1 MAQRHAIRGSFQQLL
16 LFAFLL
22 ITALLVGVAV
32 RSVFQYDALMTQSR
46 DAAAR
51 ALRLSGASQSL
62 AERSAAMERAGRQ
75 SLVLNDSVLRRRFDD
90 AARDAHQVL
99 DRLEKNGLMPQ
110 SIAQWRAQLGV
121 IEGLMSGSPDT
132 ALTRESS
139 MAAQFRE
146 LDALN
151 TTLAQQAQFLIET
164 QNNALAQR
172 IENARRRLM
181 REVIAASALAVVLA
195 LAFGIWL
202 ARPFKR
208 LEHAIVGLGQNRLDE
223 PIDIRG
229 PADVRRVSQ
238 QLEWL
243 RLRLTELDAD
253 KARFLRHVSHELKTP
268 LAALREGVSLL
279 EDGVPGPMN
288 QAQLEVAQILQQN
301 TVSLQ
306 SQIEALLRFN
316 AAAFEA
322 RELRRERTELLPL
335 VEEQIESQRLQWQS
349 HGLRVRAEGTAIAL
363 TVDRSKLGTAI
374 ANLLS
379 NAIRF
384 SDSGGTITIE
394 VSGDRESVY
403 IDVNDAGPGIAAG
416 DRDRIFEPFY
426 RGERQPEHTVKGTG
440 IELSIV
446 QEYIA
451 AHGAASPCC
460 RTGPVRVFASNC
472 RAQPDRRRPIPPPI
486 QHRPQSPRV
495 FFSTP
500 VFFVRP
506 QSRLSRAGRCRACRP
521 DADGLRRP
529 AQTARRSRRHATA
542 AGGGPARDAGR
553 GRAAR
558 PRHPAGLAVHAH
570 DAGPAGGHAG
580 VCRQDASAGRK

>member
-1 MAQRHAIRGSFQQLL
+1 MAKRPSRRGSFQQLL

-22 ITALLVGVAV
+22 ITALLVGVAL

-51 ALRLSGASQSL
+51 ALRLSGAAQSL

-75 SLVLNDSVLRRRFDD
+75 SLVLNDAVLRRRFDD
-90 AARDAHQVL
+90 AAREAHQVL
-99 DRLEKNGLMPQ
+99 ERLERNGLAPAG
-110 SIAQWRAQLGV
+110 IELWRAQLGV
-121 IEGLMSGSPDT
+121 IEGLMSGSADS
-132 ALTRESS
+132 ALSRESG
-139 MAAQFRE
+139 MAMQFRE
-146 LDALN
+146 LDSLN
-151 TTLAQQAQFLIET
+151 TNLAQQAQFLIEL
-164 QNNALAQR
+164 QNDALAKR

-181 REVIAASALAVVLA
+181 REVVAASILAVSLA

-229 PADVRRVSQ
+229 PADVRRLSQ

-279 EDGVPGPMN
+279 EDGVTGPLN
-288 QAQLEVAQILQQN
+288 PAQLEVAQILNQN

-306 SQIEALLRFN
+306 GQIEALLRFN

-322 RELRRERTELLPL
+322 RELRRERTDLLPL
-335 VEEQIESQRLQWQS
+335 VEEQIEAQRLQWQA
-349 HGLRVRAEGTAIAL
+349 HGLRVHAEGEPITL
-363 TVDRSKLGTAI
+363 PVDRAKLGTAV

-379 NAIRF
+379 NAIRY
-384 SDSGGTITIE
+384 SARGGVISIV
-394 VSGDRESVY
+394 VSGTPTTAC
-403 IDVNDAGPGIAAG
+403 IDINDAGPGIAEG

-426 RGERQPEHTVKGTG
+426 RGERQPEHAVKGTG
-440 IELSIV
+440 IGLSIV

-451 AHGAASPCC
+451 AHGGRITLLPEGPGARFRIELP
-460 RTGPVRVFASNC
+460 RTA
-472 RAQPDRRRPIPPPI
+472 
-486 QHRPQSPRV
+486 
-495 FFSTP
+495 
-500 VFFVRP
+500 
-506 QSRLSRAGRCRACRP
+506 
-521 DADGLRRP
+521 
-529 AQTARRSRRHATA
+529 
-542 AGGGPARDAGR
+542 
-553 GRAAR
+553 
-558 PRHPAGLAVHAH
+558 
-570 DAGPAGGHAG
+570 
-580 VCRQDASAGRK
+580 

>member
-1 MAQRHAIRGSFQQLL
+1 MAKRPSKRGSFQQLL

-22 ITALLVGVAV
+22 ITALLVGVAL

-51 ALRLSGASQSL
+51 ALRLSGAAQSL

-75 SLVLNDSVLRRRFDD
+75 SLVLNDAVLRRRFDD
-90 AARDAHQVL
+90 AAREAHQVL
-99 DRLEKNGLMPQ
+99 ERLERNGLAP
-110 SIAQWRAQLGV
+110 SGIELWRAQLGV
-121 IEGLMSGSPDT
+121 IEGLMSGSADS
-132 ALTRESS
+132 ALSRESG
-139 MAAQFRE
+139 MAMQFRE
-146 LDALN
+146 LDSLN
-151 TTLAQQAQFLIET
+151 TNLAQQAQFLIEL
-164 QNNALAQR
+164 QNDALAKR

-181 REVIAASALAVVLA
+181 REVVAASILAVSLA

-229 PADVRRVSQ
+229 PADVRRLSQ

-279 EDGVPGPMN
+279 EDGVTGPLN
-288 QAQLEVAQILQQN
+288 PAQLEVAQILNQN

-306 SQIEALLRFN
+306 GQIEALLRFN

-322 RELRRERTELLPL
+322 RELRRERTDLLPL
-335 VEEQIESQRLQWQS
+335 VEEQIEAQRLQWQA
-349 HGLRVRAEGTAIAL
+349 HGLRVHAEGESITL
-363 TVDRSKLGTAI
+363 PVDRAKLGTAV

-379 NAIRF
+379 NAIRY
-384 SDSGGTITIE
+384 SARGGVISIV
-394 VSGDRESVY
+394 VSGTPTTAC
-403 IDVNDAGPGIAAG
+403 IDINDAGPGIAEG

-426 RGERQPEHTVKGTG
+426 RGERQPEHAVKGTG
-440 IELSIV
+440 IGLSIV

-451 AHGAASPCC
+451 AHGGRITLLPEGPGARFRIELP
-460 RTGPVRVFASNC
+460 RTA
-472 RAQPDRRRPIPPPI
+472 
-486 QHRPQSPRV
+486 
-495 FFSTP
+495 
-500 VFFVRP
+500 
-506 QSRLSRAGRCRACRP
+506 
-521 DADGLRRP
+521 
-529 AQTARRSRRHATA
+529 
-542 AGGGPARDAGR
+542 
-553 GRAAR
+553 
-558 PRHPAGLAVHAH
+558 
-570 DAGPAGGHAG
+570 
-580 VCRQDASAGRK
+580 

>member
-1 MAQRHAIRGSFQQLL
+1 MAKRPSKRGSFQQLL

-22 ITALLVGVAV
+22 ITALLVGVAL

-51 ALRLSGASQSL
+51 ALRLSGAAQSL

-75 SLVLNDSVLRRRFDD
+75 SLVLNDAVLRRRFDD
-90 AARDAHQVL
+90 AAREAHQVL
-99 DRLEKNGLMPQ
+99 ERLERNGLAPAG
-110 SIAQWRAQLGV
+110 IELWRAQLGV
-121 IEGLMSGSPDT
+121 IEGLMSGSADS
-132 ALTRESS
+132 ALSRESG
-139 MAAQFRE
+139 MAMQFRE
-146 LDALN
+146 LDSLN
-151 TTLAQQAQFLIET
+151 TNLAQQAQFLIEL
-164 QNNALAQR
+164 QNDALAKR

-181 REVIAASALAVVLA
+181 REVVAASILAVSLA

-229 PADVRRVSQ
+229 PADVRRLSQ

-279 EDGVPGPMN
+279 EDGVTGPLN
-288 QAQLEVAQILQQN
+288 PAQLEVAQILNQN

-306 SQIEALLRFN
+306 GQIEALLRFN

-322 RELRRERTELLPL
+322 RELRRERTDLLPL
-335 VEEQIESQRLQWQS
+335 VEEQIEAQRLQWQA
-349 HGLRVRAEGTAIAL
+349 HGLRVHAEGESL
-363 TVDRSKLGTAI
+363 TLPVDRAKLGTAV

-379 NAIRF
+379 NAIRY
-384 SDSGGTITIE
+384 SARGGVISIV
-394 VSGDRESVY
+394 VSGTPTTAC
-403 IDVNDAGPGIAAG
+403 IDVNDAGPGIAEG

-426 RGERQPEHTVKGTG
+426 RGERQPEHAVKGTG
-440 IELSIV
+440 IGLSIV

-451 AHGAASPCC
+451 AHGGRITLLPEGPGARFRIELP
-460 RTGPVRVFASNC
+460 RTA
-472 RAQPDRRRPIPPPI
+472 
-486 QHRPQSPRV
+486 
-495 FFSTP
+495 
-500 VFFVRP
+500 
-506 QSRLSRAGRCRACRP
+506 
-521 DADGLRRP
+521 
-529 AQTARRSRRHATA
+529 
-542 AGGGPARDAGR
+542 
-553 GRAAR
+553 
-558 PRHPAGLAVHAH
+558 
-570 DAGPAGGHAG
+570 
-580 VCRQDASAGRK
+580 

>member
-1 MAQRHAIRGSFQQLL
+1 MAKRPSRRGSFQQLL

-22 ITALLVGVAV
+22 ITALLVGVAL

-51 ALRLSGASQSL
+51 ALRLSGAAQSL

-75 SLVLNDSVLRRRFDD
+75 SLVLNDAVLRRRFDD
-90 AARDAHQVL
+90 AAREAHQVL
-99 DRLEKNGLMPQ
+99 ERLERNGLAP
-110 SIAQWRAQLGV
+110 SGIELWRAQLGV
-121 IEGLMSGSPDT
+121 IEGLMSGSADS
-132 ALTRESS
+132 ALSRESG
-139 MAAQFRE
+139 MAMQFRE
-146 LDALN
+146 LDSLN
-151 TTLAQQAQFLIET
+151 TNLAQQAQFLIEL
-164 QNNALAQR
+164 QNDALAKR

-181 REVIAASALAVVLA
+181 REVVAASILAVSLA

-229 PADVRRVSQ
+229 PADVRRLSQ

-279 EDGVPGPMN
+279 EDGVTGPLN
-288 QAQLEVAQILQQN
+288 PAQLEVAQILNQN

-306 SQIEALLRFN
+306 GQIEALLRFN

-322 RELRRERTELLPL
+322 RELRRERTDLLPL
-335 VEEQIESQRLQWQS
+335 VEEQIEAQRLQWQA
-349 HGLRVRAEGTAIAL
+349 HGLRVHAEGESITL
-363 TVDRSKLGTAI
+363 PVDRAKLGTAV

-379 NAIRF
+379 NAIRY
-384 SDSGGTITIE
+384 SARGGVISIA
-394 VSGDRESVY
+394 VSGTPTTAC
-403 IDVNDAGPGIAAG
+403 IDINDAGPGIAEG

-426 RGERQPEHTVKGTG
+426 RGERQPEHAVKGTG
-440 IELSIV
+440 IGLSIV

-451 AHGAASPCC
+451 AHGGRITLLPEGPGARFRIELP
-460 RTGPVRVFASNC
+460 RTA
-472 RAQPDRRRPIPPPI
+472 
-486 QHRPQSPRV
+486 
-495 FFSTP
+495 
-500 VFFVRP
+500 
-506 QSRLSRAGRCRACRP
+506 
-521 DADGLRRP
+521 
-529 AQTARRSRRHATA
+529 
-542 AGGGPARDAGR
+542 
-553 GRAAR
+553 
-558 PRHPAGLAVHAH
+558 
-570 DAGPAGGHAG
+570 
-580 VCRQDASAGRK
+580 

>member
-1 MAQRHAIRGSFQQLL
+1 MAKRPSRRGSFQQLL

-22 ITALLVGVAV
+22 ITALLVGVAL

-51 ALRLSGASQSL
+51 ALRLSGAAQSL

-75 SLVLNDSVLRRRFDD
+75 SLVLNDAVLRRRFDD
-90 AARDAHQVL
+90 AAREAHQVL
-99 DRLEKNGLMPQ
+99 ERLERNGLAP
-110 SIAQWRAQLGV
+110 SGIELWRAQLGV
-121 IEGLMSGSPDT
+121 IEGLMSGSADS
-132 ALTRESS
+132 ALSRESG
-139 MAAQFRE
+139 MAMQFRE
-146 LDALN
+146 LDSLN
-151 TTLAQQAQFLIET
+151 TNLAQQAQFLIEL
-164 QNNALAQR
+164 QNDALAKR

-181 REVIAASALAVVLA
+181 REVVAASILAVSLA

-229 PADVRRVSQ
+229 PADVRRLSQ

-279 EDGVPGPMN
+279 EDGVTGPLN
-288 QAQLEVAQILQQN
+288 PAQLEVAQILNQN

-306 SQIEALLRFN
+306 GQIEALLRFN

-322 RELRRERTELLPL
+322 RELRRERTDLLPL
-335 VEEQIESQRLQWQS
+335 VEEQIEAQRLQWQA
-349 HGLRVRAEGTAIAL
+349 HGLRVHAEGESITL
-363 TVDRSKLGTAI
+363 PVDRAKLGTAV

-379 NAIRF
+379 NAIRY
-384 SDSGGTITIE
+384 SARGGVISIV
-394 VSGDRESVY
+394 VSGTPTTAC
-403 IDVNDAGPGIAAG
+403 IDINDAGPGIAEG

-426 RGERQPEHTVKGTG
+426 RGERQPEHAVKGTG
-440 IELSIV
+440 IGLSIV

-451 AHGAASPCC
+451 AHGGRITLLPEGPGARFRIELP
-460 RTGPVRVFASNC
+460 RTA
-472 RAQPDRRRPIPPPI
+472 
-486 QHRPQSPRV
+486 
-495 FFSTP
+495 
-500 VFFVRP
+500 
-506 QSRLSRAGRCRACRP
+506 
-521 DADGLRRP
+521 
-529 AQTARRSRRHATA
+529 
-542 AGGGPARDAGR
+542 
-553 GRAAR
+553 
-558 PRHPAGLAVHAH
+558 
-570 DAGPAGGHAG
+570 
-580 VCRQDASAGRK
+580 

>member
-1 MAQRHAIRGSFQQLL
+1 MAKRPSRRGSFQQLL

-22 ITALLVGVAV
+22 ITALLVGVAL

-51 ALRLSGASQSL
+51 ALRLSGAAQSL

-75 SLVLNDSVLRRRFDD
+75 SLVLNDAVLRRRFDD
-90 AARDAHQVL
+90 AAREAHQVL
-99 DRLEKNGLMPQ
+99 ERLERNGLAPEGIQ
-110 SIAQWRAQLGV
+110 LWRTQLGV
-121 IEGLMSGSPDT
+121 IEGLMSGSADS
-132 ALTRESS
+132 ALSRESG
-139 MAAQFRE
+139 MAMQFRE
-146 LDALN
+146 LDSLN
-151 TTLAQQAQFLIET
+151 TNLAQQAQFLIEL
-164 QNNALAQR
+164 QNDALAKR

-181 REVIAASALAVVLA
+181 REVVAASILAVSLA

-229 PADVRRVSQ
+229 PADVRRLSQ

-279 EDGVPGPMN
+279 EDGVTGPLN
-288 QAQLEVAQILQQN
+288 PAQLEVAQILNQN

-306 SQIEALLRFN
+306 GQIEALLRFN

-322 RELRRERTELLPL
+322 RELRRERTDLLPL
-335 VEEQIESQRLQWQS
+335 VEEQIEAQRLQWQA
-349 HGLRVRAEGTAIAL
+349 HGLRVHAEGESITLA
-363 TVDRSKLGTAI
+363 VDRTKLGTAV

-379 NAIRF
+379 NAIRY
-384 SDSGGTITIE
+384 SARGGVITIM
-394 VSGDRESVY
+394 VSGTPTTAC
-403 IDVNDAGPGIAAG
+403 IDVNDAGPGIAEG

-426 RGERQPEHTVKGTG
+426 RGERQPEHAVKGTG
-440 IELSIV
+440 IGLSIV

-451 AHGAASPCC
+451 AHGGRIALLPEGPGARFRIELP
-460 RTGPVRVFASNC
+460 RTA
-472 RAQPDRRRPIPPPI
+472 
-486 QHRPQSPRV
+486 
-495 FFSTP
+495 
-500 VFFVRP
+500 
-506 QSRLSRAGRCRACRP
+506 
-521 DADGLRRP
+521 
-529 AQTARRSRRHATA
+529 
-542 AGGGPARDAGR
+542 
-553 GRAAR
+553 
-558 PRHPAGLAVHAH
+558 
-570 DAGPAGGHAG
+570 
-580 VCRQDASAGRK
+580 

>member
-1 MAQRHAIRGSFQQLL
+1 MAKRPSKRGSFQQLL

-22 ITALLVGVAV
+22 ITALLVGVAL

-51 ALRLSGASQSL
+51 ALRLSGAAQSL

-75 SLVLNDSVLRRRFDD
+75 SLVLNDAVLRRRFDD
-90 AARDAHQVL
+90 AAREAHQVL
-99 DRLEKNGLMPQ
+99 ERLERNGLAP
-110 SIAQWRAQLGV
+110 SGIELWRAQLGV
-121 IEGLMSGSPDT
+121 IEGLMSGSADS
-132 ALTRESS
+132 ALSRESG
-139 MAAQFRE
+139 MAMQFRE
-146 LDALN
+146 LDSLN
-151 TTLAQQAQFLIET
+151 TNLAQQAQFLIEL
-164 QNNALAQR
+164 QNDALAKR

-181 REVIAASALAVVLA
+181 REVVAASILAVSLA

-229 PADVRRVSQ
+229 PADVRRLSQ

-279 EDGVPGPMN
+279 EDGVTGPLN
-288 QAQLEVAQILQQN
+288 PAQLEVAQILNQN

-306 SQIEALLRFN
+306 GQIEALLRFN

-322 RELRRERTELLPL
+322 RELRRERTDLLPL
-335 VEEQIESQRLQWQS
+335 VEEQIEAQRLQWQA
-349 HGLRVRAEGTAIAL
+349 HGLRVHAEGESL
-363 TVDRSKLGTAI
+363 TLPVDRAKLGTAV

-379 NAIRF
+379 NAIRY
-384 SDSGGTITIE
+384 SARGGVISIV
-394 VSGDRESVY
+394 VSGTPTTAC
-403 IDVNDAGPGIAAG
+403 IDINDAGPGIAEG

-426 RGERQPEHTVKGTG
+426 RGERQPEHAVKGTG
-440 IELSIV
+440 IGLSIV

-451 AHGAASPCC
+451 AHGGRITLLPEGPGARFRIELP
-460 RTGPVRVFASNC
+460 RTA
-472 RAQPDRRRPIPPPI
+472 
-486 QHRPQSPRV
+486 
-495 FFSTP
+495 
-500 VFFVRP
+500 
-506 QSRLSRAGRCRACRP
+506 
-521 DADGLRRP
+521 
-529 AQTARRSRRHATA
+529 
-542 AGGGPARDAGR
+542 
-553 GRAAR
+553 
-558 PRHPAGLAVHAH
+558 
-570 DAGPAGGHAG
+570 
-580 VCRQDASAGRK
+580 

>member
-1 MAQRHAIRGSFQQLL
+1 MAKLKSAGGSFQQLL

-22 ITALLVGVAV
+22 ITALLVGVAL
-32 RSVFQYDALMTQSR
+32 RAVFQYDLLMTDSR

-51 ALRLSGASQSL
+51 ALTLSGAAQSL

-75 SLVLNDSVLRRRFDD
+75 SLVLNDAVLRRRFDD
-90 AARDAHQVL
+90 AAREAHQVL
-99 DRLEKNGLMPQ
+99 DRLGNNGLP
-110 SIAQWRAQLGV
+110 SAGPDRWRAQFEL
-121 IEGLMSGSPDT
+121 IEGLMSGTADT
-132 ALTRESS
+132 ALSRESS
-139 MAAQFRE
+139 MAMQFRD

-151 TTLAQQAQFLIET
+151 TNIAQQAQFLIET
-164 QNNALAQR
+164 QNNALAER
-172 IENARRRLM
+172 IETARTRLM
-181 REVIAASALAVVLA
+181 RLVVASSALAAA
-195 LAFGIWL
+195 LAMAFGVWL

-208 LEHAIVGLGQNRLDE
+208 LERAIVGLGQNRLDE

-279 EDGVPGPMN
+279 EDGVTGPLN
-288 QAQLEVAQILQQN
+288 PAQLEVAQILQQN

-306 SQIEALLRFN
+306 GQIEALLRFN

-335 VEEQIESQRLQWQS
+335 IEEQIEAQRLQWQS
-349 HGLRVRAEGTAIAL
+349 HGLRVRAEGDPIAI
-363 TVDRSKLGTAI
+363 TVDRTKLGTAI

-384 SDSGGTITIE
+384 SVTGGVITLA
-394 VSGDRESVY
+394 VSGTPEAVH
-403 IDVNDAGPGIAAG
+403 IDVNDAGPGIAEG
-416 DRDRIFEPFY
+416 DRDRIFEPFF

-440 IELSIV
+440 IGLSIV

-451 AHGAASPCC
+451 AHGG
-460 RTGPVRVFASNC
+460 RITL
-472 RAQPDRRRPIPPPI
+472 QP
-486 QHRPQSPRV
+486 
-495 FFSTP
+495 
-500 VFFVRP
+500 
-506 QSRLSRAGRCRACRP
+506 
-521 DADGLRRP
+521 
-529 AQTARRSRRHATA
+529 
-542 AGGGPARDAGR
+542 GGPGARFR
-553 GRAAR
+553 IEL
-558 PRHPAGLAVHAH
+558 PRTA
-570 DAGPAGGHAG
+570 
-580 VCRQDASAGRK
+580 